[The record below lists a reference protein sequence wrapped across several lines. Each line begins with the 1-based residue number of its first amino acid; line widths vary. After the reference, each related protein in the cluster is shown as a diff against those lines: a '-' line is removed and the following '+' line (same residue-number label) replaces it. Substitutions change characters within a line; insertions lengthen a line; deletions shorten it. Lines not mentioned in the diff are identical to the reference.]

1 MRYFLLICVF
11 LFASCSRKSAE
22 QLYNDGV
29 KAENEKQYPV
39 AIESYKELIDRYEQS
54 SLADSAMYR
63 LALVYNNDLHETEHA
78 VQTYKLYCQKYSSN
92 PRAATALFLA
102 AFLMNNDLH
111 QTDSAR
117 VTYERFLQLYPNHQL
132 AQSAKFELMNLGKD
146 PDQFVPQ
153 TTAEVPE
160 TTASARPHRTK

>member
-1 MRYFLLICVF
+1 MRYFLLVCAF

-22 QLYNDGV
+22 QLYSEGV

-39 AIESYKELIDRYEQS
+39 AVENYKEIIDRYEQS
-54 SLADSAMYR
+54 PLADSAMYR

-78 VQTYKLYCQKYSSN
+78 VQTYKLYHQKFNSN

-117 VTYERFLQLYPNHQL
+117 VAYEKFLQMYPDHQL
-132 AQSAKFELMNLGKD
+132 AQSAKFELTNLGKD
-146 PDQFVPQ
+146 PDQFIPQ
-153 TTAEVPE
+153 TSTEAQE
-160 TTASARPHRTK
+160 TTAAVHPHRSK